1 MTERKRKMEGQAKK
15 GNRYSLSFILEVI
28 SEVEKGKISIVKAQS
43 KYGIGG
49 NNTIQKW
56 IKKYGRLGVDKKVD
70 TMKKLEIEIERLKKE
85 KQELES
91 ALAKAHLKIISL
103 ETLVEV
109 YQEDEQRGTKKSLGN
124 RPSVELSTGSQQK
137 RKNTK

>member
-1 MTERKRKMEGQAKK
+1 MTRKEKTMEGQEKK
-15 GNRYSLSFILEVI
+15 GNRYSLSFIIEVI
-28 SEVEKGKISIVKAQS
+28 TEVEKGKISIKKAQN

-56 IKKYGRLGVDKKVD
+56 IKKYG
-70 TMKKLEIEIERLKKE
+70 KLEVSKEVEAMRQQEIQIEKLKKE

-91 ALAKAHLKIISL
+91 ALAKAHLKIMSL

-109 YQEDEQRGTKKSLGN
+109 YQEDKDKGIKKSIGKKLL
-124 RPSVELSTGSQQK
+124 VELSKVSQQK
-137 RKNTK
+137 GKSTQ

>member
-1 MTERKRKMEGQAKK
+1 MEGQEKK
-15 GNRYSLSFILEVI
+15 GNRYSLSFIIEVI
-28 SEVEKGKISIVKAQS
+28 SEVERGKISIKKAQD

-56 IKKYGRLGVDKKVD
+56 IKKYGRLGVNKEVEA
-70 TMKKLEIEIERLKKE
+70 MKKQEIEIEKLKRE

-91 ALAKAHLKIISL
+91 ALAKAHLKIMSL

-109 YQEDEQRGTKKSLGN
+109 YQENTEKGIKKSLGSK
-124 RPSVELSTGSQQK
+124 PSVELSIESQLN
-137 RKNTK
+137 RKDTK

>member
-1 MTERKRKMEGQAKK
+1 MEGQEKK

-28 SEVEKGKISIVKAQS
+28 SEVERGKISITKAQN
-43 KYGIGG
+43 KYAIGG

-56 IKKYGRLGVDKKVD
+56 IKKYGRLEVSKEVEA
-70 TMKKLEIEIERLKKE
+70 MKEQEKQIEKLKKE

-91 ALAKAHLKIISL
+91 ALAKAHLKIMTL

-109 YQEDEQRGTKKSLGN
+109 YQENKEKGIKKSIGN
-124 RPSVELSTGSQQK
+124 RPLVELSKSIQQK
-137 RKNTK
+137 GKTTQ

>member
-1 MTERKRKMEGQAKK
+1 MEGQAKK

-28 SEVEKGKISIVKAQS
+28 SEVERGKISIVKAQS

-56 IKKYGRLGVDKKVD
+56 IRKYGRLGVEKEVD
-70 TMKKLEIEIERLKKE
+70 AMKKLEIEIERLKKE

-91 ALAKAHLKIISL
+91 ALAKAHLKIVSL

-109 YQEDEQRGTKKSLGN
+109 YQENEVKGIKKTLG
-124 RPSVELSTGSQQK
+124 RKPLVELSTGSQQN
-137 RKNTK
+137 RKDTQ